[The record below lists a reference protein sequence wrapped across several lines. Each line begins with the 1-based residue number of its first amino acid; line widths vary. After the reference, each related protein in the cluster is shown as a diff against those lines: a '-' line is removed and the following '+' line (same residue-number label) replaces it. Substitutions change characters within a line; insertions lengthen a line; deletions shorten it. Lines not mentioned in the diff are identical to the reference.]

1 MFFTLTVTYQQTMQL
16 KINFRFPLAVLKPCG
31 GPETEKPEH
40 LGGVINTVAGSL
52 QGSGLLPLTSGL
64 SFIHSLSVE
73 SYYMACVVLAT
84 GVKEMSSRDGGLLKR
99 MGQGRQETGG

>member
-1 MFFTLTVTYQQTMQL
+1 MQL
-16 KINFRFPLAVLKPCG
+16 KINFSFPLAVLKPRG

-52 QGSGLLPLTSGL
+52 QGRGLLPLTSGL